1 MEEKEVLEKRRLVT
15 LMGWKNK
22 KKSPKAKNLWTIVMF
37 YLPLSPSIIIQP
49 INTMHACVLSHFSH
63 VFVTLWM

>member
-22 KKSPKAKNLWTIVMF
+22 KKSPKAKYLWTIVMF
-37 YLPLSPSIIIQP
+37 YLLLSPSVIIQP
-49 INTMHACVLSHFSH
+49 INIMYACVLSHFSH
-63 VFVTLWM
+63 VFTTLWT